1 MIKSIAML
9 EPKSD
14 NIHIFSK
21 YELPRLGN
29 IILTTIMKNRGFRA
43 KAYYM
48 SESEFYEEK
57 IEADLIGISTITPTA
72 VAAYKLA
79 DYYRKQGKTV
89 VMGGSHVTFLPEEA
103 LEHADYCLLGEAEE
117 SFPKLIDA
125 LNNKKADLNDVPGLA
140 YMNKGKF
147 IINER
152 PGAIN
157 NLDSIPH
164 PDFRLLKTSKSL
176 RRLPFFKRIIPIQTS
191 RGCPFNC
198 SFCSVTCMFGKKY
211 RFRSTE
217 NIINELKKYNPRKH
231 FIFFYD
237 DNFTANRERAKKLL
251 NEMIRQKLKFNWST
265 QVRTDIAKDKELL
278 DLMKKAG
285 CKVLYIGFESV
296 DPEALKEM
304 KKNQSVAE
312 IKWSINE
319 IRKRKIHIHGMFVF
333 GFDAD
338 NSVKAKTTVDFAIKA
353 KIDTTQ
359 FMILTPLP
367 GSDFYKKMCTEERIL
382 DYKWETYDAHHV
394 KFKPKRFTLWELQKA
409 QIDAHRKFYSLF
421 QIIRRLWNGRV
432 RAFYTGLYGNRLVKQ
447 WLKLERKYLLKLKSS
462 LLNRKLIIS
471 S

>member
-21 YELPRLGN
+21 YELPRLGS
-29 IILTTIMKNRGFRA
+29 IILATIMRNLGYKT

-48 SESEFYEEK
+48 SESELFK
-57 IEADLIGISTITPTA
+57 QNIDADIIGISTITPTA
-72 VAAYKLA
+72 VSAYKLA
-79 DYYRKQGKTV
+79 DHFRAQGKTV
-89 VMGGSHVTFLPEEA
+89 IMGGSHVTFLPEEA
-103 LEHADYCLLGEAEE
+103 LKHCDYCLLGEAEE
-117 SFPKLIDA
+117 SFPKLIKS
-125 LNNKKADLNDVPGLA
+125 LNHNTSLKDVPGLA
-140 YMNKGKF
+140 YIENGNL
-147 IINER
+147 ISTNR
-152 PGAIN
+152 PEPIT
-157 NLDSIPH
+157 NLDTIPH
-164 PDFRLLKTSKSL
+164 PDFSLLETSGLLK
-176 RRLPFFKRIIPIQTS
+176 RLPFFKRIIPIQTS

-217 NIINELKKYNPRKH
+217 NIINELKKYNPKKH

-251 NEMIRQKLKFNWST
+251 NEMIKQRLKFNWST
-265 QVRTDIAKDKELL
+265 QVRTDIAKDQELL
-278 DLMKKAG
+278 NLMKKAR

-296 DPEALKEM
+296 DPDALREM
-304 KKNQSVAE
+304 KKSQSVSE

-338 NSVKAKTTVDFAIKA
+338 TALKAKTTVDFAIKA

-367 GSDFYKKMCTEERIL
+367 GSEFYNKMKSEKRII

-394 KFKPKRFTLWELQKA
+394 KFKPKKFTLWELQKA
-409 QIDAHRKFYSLF
+409 QIDAHTKFYSIYQL
-421 QIIRRLWNGRV
+421 IRRLWNGRI

-447 WLKLERKYLLKLKSS
+447 WIKLERKYLRKLKNNIINKK
-462 LLNRKLIIS
+462 LLMSR
-471 S
+471 